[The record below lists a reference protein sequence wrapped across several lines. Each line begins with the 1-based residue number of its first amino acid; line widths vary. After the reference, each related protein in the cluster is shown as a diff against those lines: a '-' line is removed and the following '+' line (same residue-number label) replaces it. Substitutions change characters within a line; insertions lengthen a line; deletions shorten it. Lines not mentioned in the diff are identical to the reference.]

1 MLEEKK
7 LLALIPARGGSKRL
21 PDKNVANVYGKPMI
35 EWTIT
40 AAKTSKYI
48 DSVIVSTDD
57 KNIADLSV
65 RAGARV
71 PFMRPPSISTDT
83 ATSLDVIDHT
93 LRALSQIGDD
103 YEYLVLLQPT
113 SPLRTVKH
121 IDECAEAFSNKKIDS
136 IVSVV
141 RIDYP
146 PEWNYRIDENL
157 QMTLDIAHS
166 DENLRSQDYPKLYRP
181 NGAIYLIRISVYRE
195 FRSLYPTG
203 RVFAYEMNKIESID
217 VDDKNDLLLVRA
229 VMKLKKEDAK

>member
-1 MLEEKK
+1 MLEGKK

-21 PDKNVANVYGKPMI
+21 PDKNVAKVYGKPMI
-35 EWTIT
+35 EWTI
-40 AAKTSKYI
+40 AAARESKYT

-57 KNIADLSV
+57 ENIADISV

-83 ATSLDVIDHT
+83 ATSLDVVDHT
-93 LRALSQIGDD
+93 LSALAQMGDE

-113 SPLRTVKH
+113 SPLRTEEH
-121 IDECAEAFSNKKIDS
+121 INECAEAFSNKKIDS

-146 PEWNYRIDENL
+146 PEWNYRVNENL
-157 QMTLDIAHS
+157 EMTLDIPNS

-181 NGAIYLIRISVYRE
+181 NGAIYLIRVSVYRE
-195 FRSLYPTG
+195 FRSLYPAG
-203 RVFAYEMNKIESID
+203 RVCAYEMNKIESID
-217 VDDKNDLLLVRA
+217 VDDKDDLLLVRSI
-229 VMKLKKEDAK
+229 MQFRKEETK